1 MAAETM
7 SAARIELDVEG
18 IATTIHMAGEGP
30 ALVLLHNGHMGNG
43 TEVSSSRMWEGCFS
57 ALAKAFTVIA
67 IDRLGQGGTA
77 NPASPAD
84 FSLAAS
90 AAHVKAVLSSLGHGA
105 YHLVGHDEGAF
116 IAAQLAFEAPEVVLS
131 VTLVSANSLTPG
143 TDRRGIVHSAP
154 PQPRLSRESLRW
166 VYETSS
172 HSHLCVPAPWLDEAE
187 AMAASDKHRAAVE
200 IMADEAVYLGTYVA
214 QWTKK
219 RSELHRRIH
228 DEGLPCATLIVWGLN
243 DPVAPLEN
251 GKYLLELLAP
261 KQRNT
266 ELRIFN
272 SAGHYPHWE
281 HAATFARVVTSFA
294 QETDKAARAI
304 EA

>member
-7 SAARIELDVEG
+7 TASRIELDVDG
-18 IATTIHMAGEGP
+18 INTTIYVAGEGP
-30 ALVLLHNGHMGNG
+30 ALVLLHNGYMGNG
-43 TEVSSSRMWEGCFS
+43 DEIASSRMWEPCFS
-57 ALAKAFTVIA
+57 AFAQSFTTIA
-67 IDRLGQGGTA
+67 IDRLGQGWTD
-77 NPASPAD
+77 NPDSSED

-90 AAHVKAVLSSLGHGA
+90 TAHIKSVLSRLGHKG

-116 IAAQLAFEAPEVVLS
+116 IAAQLAFEAPDMVFS

-143 TDRRGIVHSAP
+143 TDRRGIIHSSP
-154 PQPRLSRESLRW
+154 PQPRMSRESLRW
-166 VYETSS
+166 IYETSS
-172 HSHLCVPAPWLDEAE
+172 HSHLCVGTEWLDEAV
-187 AMAASDKHRAAVE
+187 AVAASDKNRAAVRVMGTQE
-200 IMADEAVYLGTYVA
+200 VYLGTYVA
-214 QWTKK
+214 QWNKK

-228 DEGLPCATLIVWGLN
+228 DEGVPCPTFIIWGFN

-261 KQRNT
+261 KQRDT

-281 HAATFARVVTSFA
+281 HAETFARVVTSFA
-294 QETDKAARAI
+294 K
-304 EA
+304 EADRTVRDT